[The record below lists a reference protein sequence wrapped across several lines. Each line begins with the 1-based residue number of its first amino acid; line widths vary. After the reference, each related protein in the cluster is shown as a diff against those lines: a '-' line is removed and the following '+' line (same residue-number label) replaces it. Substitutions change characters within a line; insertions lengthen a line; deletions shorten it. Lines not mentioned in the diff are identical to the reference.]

1 MDPFILAQKQVLG
14 VNVRRRR
21 LHPHAFEMPP
31 SPGAASL
38 SLSPDPFSPDSS
50 PPPPPPPC
58 SLVRLVWSSLHPE
71 KRDEEEEGVLST
83 YVVRVHV
90 RT

>member
-1 MDPFILAQKQVLG
+1 MDPFILAQKQVL
-14 VNVRRRR
+14 VANVRRRR

-31 SPGAASL
+31 EQPLFL
-38 SLSPDPFSPDSS
+38 SLPIPSVQTPLLLLLL
-50 PPPPPPPC
+50 C

-71 KRDEEEEGVLST
+71 KRDEEEGVLST